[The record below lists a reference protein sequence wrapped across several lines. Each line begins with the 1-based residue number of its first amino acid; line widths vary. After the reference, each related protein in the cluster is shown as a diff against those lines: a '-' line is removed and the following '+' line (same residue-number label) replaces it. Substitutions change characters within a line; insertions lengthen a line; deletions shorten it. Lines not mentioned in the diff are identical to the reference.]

1 MNIPTK
7 RTGMIFSSKDKP
19 SMLEIKHVL
28 KLALAGNGKYL
39 LNVKKNVELGE
50 KKLKNSKSLNILNF
64 SKRSISQFIA
74 NDFPIFSCKTNEK
87 IRSNEKRNVGLCK

>member
-1 MNIPTK
+1 MVKIKQGRNIK
-7 RTGMIFSSKDKP
+7 C
-19 SMLEIKHVL
+19 
-28 KLALAGNGKYL
+28 L